1 MPGLKSH
8 RIAAGALAAL
18 ALTTIVAAQQT
29 TRSAAKP
36 ASVDASV
43 LKNVNTAKD
52 ALSGDW
58 LSYGRTQSETRYS
71 PLNLINT
78 SNVSRLGLSWTYTLG
93 AGGGNQEG
101 TPLVWNNT
109 LYGITNWSVVFALDA
124 RTGKEI
130 WRWDP
135 EVNQAAVRP
144 KLCCGIVQRGIALYN
159 GRIYAPVIDGRL
171 DALDALTGK
180 PVWETRLGYPQD
192 WYSITMAPRIANG
205 KVVLGMAG
213 GDHPTRG
220 HFDAYDA
227 ETGKHAWRFWTVPG
241 NPALPY
247 ENEAMAKAAKTWGG
261 DFYKMG
267 GGGSVWD
274 GMAYDPETDLIFVG
288 TGNAEPWV
296 QKFRGAKNMDN
307 LYTCSIL
314 AVNVTTGKLA
324 WYYQEVPNDN
334 WDFDAVQQLMLADIM
349 VNGQRRKV
357 VMQAAKDG
365 FFYEIDRVTGKFI
378 RAEPFTQVNW
388 AKGFDE
394 AGRPMINPEAF
405 YDKEPVTIYPTA
417 GGAHNWSPMSF
428 NPATGLVYI
437 PATYA
442 TWTFQAGDE
451 VLPAQTGHTGL
462 TRGLPQPR
470 PNSMKIWGP
479 DPLGNN
485 RGVLEAWDPVTNKLA
500 WRTPGGG
507 GIGGG
512 TVTTAGNLVFQVLGD
527 GHLLAYSADKGD
539 KLLEIATPRNGTG
552 PPITYAIDGKQYVA
566 FAGGAGRRPDIVGP
580 TDAKVDGAPLLF
592 VFELDGKAEMPAAP
606 PRPVGVGGRGGP
618 PSAAPPAPAA
628 PPHADNN

>member
-1 MPGLKSH
+1 MPCLRPH
-8 RIAAGALAAL
+8 RIVPVALAVLALAA
-18 ALTTIVAAQQT
+18 TIAAQQT
-29 TRSAAKP
+29 ARSNAAAKP
-36 ASVDASV
+36 GTVDASV
-43 LKNVNTAKD
+43 LRNAGTAKD
-52 ALSGDW
+52 TLSGDW

-78 SNVSRLGLSWTYTLG
+78 LNVNRLSLSWTYTLG

-109 LYGITNWSVVFALDA
+109 LYGITNWSVVYALDA
-124 RTGKEI
+124 RTGKEM

-159 GRIYAPVIDGRL
+159 GKIYAPVIDGRL
-171 DALDALTGK
+171 VALDAMNGK

-205 KVVLGMAG
+205 KVVIGMAG

-296 QKFRGAKNMDN
+296 QKFRGAKNVDN

-334 WDFDAVQQLMLADIM
+334 WDFDAVQQLMLADI
-349 VNGQRRKV
+349 
-357 VMQAAKDG
+357 
-365 FFYEIDRVTGKFI
+365 
-378 RAEPFTQVNW
+378 
-388 AKGFDE
+388 
-394 AGRPMINPEAF
+394 
-405 YDKEPVTIYPTA
+405 TI
-417 GGAHNWSPMSF
+417 
-428 NPATGLVYI
+428 
-437 PATYA
+437 
-442 TWTFQAGDE
+442 
-451 VLPAQTGHTGL
+451 
-462 TRGLPQPR
+462 
-470 PNSMKIWGP
+470 
-479 DPLGNN
+479 
-485 RGVLEAWDPVTNKLA
+485 
-500 WRTPGGG
+500 
-507 GIGGG
+507 
-512 TVTTAGNLVFQVLGD
+512 
-527 GHLLAYSADKGD
+527 
-539 KLLEIATPRNGTG
+539 
-552 PPITYAIDGKQYVA
+552 
-566 FAGGAGRRPDIVGP
+566 
-580 TDAKVDGAPLLF
+580 
-592 VFELDGKAEMPAAP
+592 
-606 PRPVGVGGRGGP
+606 
-618 PSAAPPAPAA
+618 
-628 PPHADNN
+628 